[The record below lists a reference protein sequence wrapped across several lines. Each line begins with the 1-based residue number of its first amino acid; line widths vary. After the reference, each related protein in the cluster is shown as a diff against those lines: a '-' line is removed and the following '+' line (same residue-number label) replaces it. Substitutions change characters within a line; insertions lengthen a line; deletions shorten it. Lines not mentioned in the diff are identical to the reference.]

1 MKPILKPIVGAA
13 YAAYL
18 KQFWRELRDQQEATT
33 MKRTPTKWAGK
44 KLTKDQQKAQRKWRR
59 AVSELVELHEILHT
73 TIFRDRK
80 HLHERLD
87 RRLDAI
93 ERQKNTA
100 RELFPEVEESFT
112 TASMR
117 VRL

>member
-1 MKPILKPIVGAA
+1 
-13 YAAYL
+13 
-18 KQFWRELRDQQEATT
+18 

-59 AVSELVELHEILHT
+59 ADCELVKLHSILHT

-112 TASMR
+112 IASMR
-117 VRL
+117 IRL